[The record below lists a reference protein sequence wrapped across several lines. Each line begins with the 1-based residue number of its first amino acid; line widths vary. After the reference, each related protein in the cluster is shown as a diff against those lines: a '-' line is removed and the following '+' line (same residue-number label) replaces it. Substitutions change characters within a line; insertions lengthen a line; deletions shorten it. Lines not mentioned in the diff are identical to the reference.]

1 MVKDYAQKES
11 IDFNELFS
19 PVVQLATA
27 RIVIVMYA
35 TFDLH
40 LKQLDAKT
48 IFLNRELEEEI
59 YMLQLEGFAQIGK
72 ENLIYKLNKSLYGV
86 KQVPSVIPV

>member
-40 LKQLDAKT
+40 LNQLDAKT
-48 IFLNRELEEEI
+48 IFLNGELEEEI
-59 YMLQLEGFAQIGK
+59 YILQPESFVEI
-72 ENLIYKLNKSLYGV
+72 
-86 KQVPSVIPV
+86 